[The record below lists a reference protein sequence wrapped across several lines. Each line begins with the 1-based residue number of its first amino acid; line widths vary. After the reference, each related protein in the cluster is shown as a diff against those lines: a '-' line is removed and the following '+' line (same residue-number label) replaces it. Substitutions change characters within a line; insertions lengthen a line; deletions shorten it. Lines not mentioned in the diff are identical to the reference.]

1 MSNII
6 INSENFKRFSKRLQK
21 KSEQYGV
28 KLSLSEA
35 QELLSQTFG
44 ATNFFE
50 MQTMFEKASISKE
63 ASFIAKYREIIN
75 NEPAIKKS
83 YIYVDYGNMIIDIVG
98 HMDELSHSIYF
109 GSEITD
115 TVTDFR
121 RIGIPL
127 ETCEKLVTLFNEY
140 NPVEKYAGL
149 LFGSNVRKIMID
161 EQGDKEAHYFKNI
174 LLEHEKKIDG
184 QIYSKRY
191 MVVSDKYF
199 KSIMSNL
206 DLSGRYCIMKS
217 DRYAGFDDQKTA
229 LKKAA
234 KSDSIAIEYYYEL
247 HADTPKCLMS
257 RFWTSI
263 DGILEEYQPSD
274 YKLNLS
280 SY

>member
-1 MSNII
+1 MSNIA
-6 INSENFKRFSKRLQK
+6 INAENFKRFAKRLQK
-21 KSEQYGV
+21 HSESYGI
-28 KLSLSEA
+28 KLSLADS
-35 QELLSQTFG
+35 QELLAQTLG
-44 ATNFFE
+44 AANLFE
-50 MQTMFEKASISKE
+50 MQSILAQESVSRE
-63 ASFIAKYREIIN
+63 AEFIAKYKEIIKD
-75 NEPAIKKS
+75 ETAIKKS
-83 YIYVDYGNMIIDIVG
+83 RIYVDFGNMIIDIVG
-98 HMDELSHSIYF
+98 CNDEETHSIYF
-109 GSEITD
+109 GSEQIEN
-115 TVTDFR
+115 VADFK
-121 RIGIPL
+121 RIGIPE
-127 ETCEKLVTLFNEY
+127 ETSKKLVNLFNAY

-199 KSIMSNL
+199 KSIMRNL

-217 DRYAGFDDQKTA
+217 DRYAGFEDQKTA
-229 LKKAA
+229 LKKAVD
-234 KSDSIAIEYYYEL
+234 SDSIAIEYYYEL

-263 DGILEEYQPSD
+263 DGILEEYPPSD